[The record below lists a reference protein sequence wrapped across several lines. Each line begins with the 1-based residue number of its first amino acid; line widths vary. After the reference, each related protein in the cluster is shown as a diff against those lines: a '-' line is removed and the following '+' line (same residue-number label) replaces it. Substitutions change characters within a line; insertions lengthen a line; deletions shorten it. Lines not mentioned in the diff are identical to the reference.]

1 MSADS
6 LRILGDKLSKP
17 VALLVYNDFMAV
29 VKLNMLINGILNLVL
44 CGTPDL
50 TNSSSFRKSQ
60 PSEVEDVF
68 WDAFRR
74 SLILV
79 K

>member
-1 MSADS
+1 MSADN
-6 LRILGDKLSKP
+6 LRILGAEPSRP
-17 VALLVYNDFMAV
+17 VALLVSNDFMAV
-29 VKLNMLINGILNLVL
+29 VKLDILINGIFNLVL
-44 CGTPDL
+44 CGTRDL

-74 SLILV
+74 SL